1 MIVWVTLLSFLI
13 WREVPDS
20 PTLVGIALIVGSGI
34 YVLRRE
40 ANKVE
45 LKPIAYA
52 GLTRR

>member
-1 MIVWVTLLSFLI
+1 MSSLLQA
-13 WREVPDS
+13 
-20 PTLVGIALIVGSGI
+20 VGIALIVGSGI